1 MHLELVR
8 RLVTAVTLGVTSG
21 RRDYLKRTPIAAVV
35 LWVMPRG
42 GVTNHIGVERESS
55 SFIGHTLYSAS
66 PHYPFPVPPPLSP
79 FLSFPISSSLPFFA
93 PSISLS
99 FLQNHSLPESFI
111 RVTHPEDE
119 PFLPLS
125 CAMATNNR
133 KKQECLRLKICRGFR
148 YPTPLLHYYSAGNG
162 WLLPNAEAEVCL
174 SASMLTP
181 MCFLG
186 Q

>member
-1 MHLELVR
+1 MESRGRAHHLLVTHSIQRRPTTHFQYR
-8 RLVTAVTLGVTSG
+8 RLC
-21 RRDYLKRTPIAAVV
+21 
-35 LWVMPRG
+35 
-42 GVTNHIGVERESS
+42 
-55 SFIGHTLYSAS
+55 
-66 PHYPFPVPPPLSP
+66 PH
-79 FLSFPISSSLPFFA
+79 SSLFQFPHLCLFSHRPSHFLFFKT
-93 PSISLS
+93 
-99 FLQNHSLPESFI
+99 
-111 RVTHPEDE
+111 THCRNLLFVSHIPKMNL
-119 PFLPLS
+119 FLPLS